1 MGVEGIRLGMSEREG
16 GELSRINDREEN
28 IQSTREYFFK
38 EKPGEKRKDR
48 EQTEEGILNSTKNNT
63 EKDMGVG
70 GKAKKVKRRKDSI
83 RQENEKEIKRK

>member
-1 MGVEGIRLGMSEREG
+1 MEVEGIRLEMSEREG

-38 EKPGEKRKDR
+38 EKSGEKRKDR

-70 GKAKKVKRRKDSI
+70 KAKKVKRRKDSM
-83 RQENEKEIKRK
+83 RQEKEKK

>member
-38 EKPGEKRKDR
+38 EKPVEKRKDR

-63 EKDMGVG
+63 EKDMDVG
-70 GKAKKVKRRKDSI
+70 GKAKKVKRRKDSM
-83 RQENEKEIKRK
+83 RQEKEKEIKRK